1 MITMF
6 DTTQVEKALQEGFTY
21 EDMLPYMIRDL
32 DLNPDEIA
40 LAQQKGI
47 TAKQLVER
55 GLKKAGPVERAVAA
69 TPEKGFTDPNLPES
83 FNFGRVATSGGIGAA
98 VGSVIPGVGTVFG
111 GVSGIASGIAGEYA
125 RIFGLSD
132 AEIMG
137 AEFLGGGF
145 PQAAYKV
152 VKFVGNKTLP
162 SALIPPFLSTK
173 NQDVR
178 SIYRAKE
185 WLYGPTKFKGMYTT
199 KVSDSTQK
207 VLRDKY
213 NIIGDNR
220 KKVSTVVRQQM
231 LDGIDSTAMQTI
243 TIKTAKKQPKGKLIV
258 PKSVA
263 DDLAQETTTKQVPNV
278 FFHSPEFKTM
288 LGELQILAK
297 RGIIDKEDIGKVM
310 SRAANQLDPKIGV
323 REGALDLLNFIQN
336 RGIKESKKVGERV
349 AEISE
354 GTQNSLRK
362 AFDGWLQRNSD
373 EASYNTLKGI
383 EREEFIAEAIDSI
396 NTMVKT
402 NFGMKD
408 REFRAALDNIKQRPE
423 GVSRFYEGLM
433 AHFKGLGETA
443 RTKTSD
449 LIDIPLVGRTK
460 VGMSVSEDVAKEEWK
475 RLVPAIEDS
484 GVLSKNQIELI
495 TKKLEDLPYTADTAK
510 RFTVVKDIIMSGL
523 TGGAAAE
530 IQKKLEKEEVLV
542 PISL

>member
-1 MITMF
+1 MLTMF
-6 DTTQVEKALQEGFTY
+6 DKSQVDAALKEGFDY

-32 DLNPDEIA
+32 ELNADEVA
-40 LAQQKGI
+40 LARKKGI
-47 TAKQLVER
+47 SAKQLVEE
-55 GLKKAGPVERAVAA
+55 GLKRATPVEKAVAA
-69 TPEKGFTDPNLPES
+69 TPEKGFTDPNVPES
-83 FNFGRVATSGGIGAA
+83 FSFGRVATSGGIGLGI
-98 VGSVIPGVGTVFG
+98 GSVIPGVGTVFG
-111 GVSGIASGIAGEYA
+111 GVTGIASGIAGEYA

-145 PQAAYKV
+145 PQAAFKV
-152 VKFVGNKTLP
+152 IKFVGNKTLP
-162 SALIPPFLSTK
+162 STLIPPFLSTK
-173 NQDVR
+173 SQDIR

-207 VLRDKY
+207 VLRDKFG
-213 NIIGDNR
+213 IIGDNR
-220 KKVSTVVRQQM
+220 KKVSTIVRQQM

-243 TIKTAKKQPKGKLIV
+243 TIKTAKKQPSGKIIV

-263 DDLAQETTTKQVPNV
+263 DDLAEETTTKQVPNV

-288 LGELQILAK
+288 LDELQILAK

-310 SRAANQLDPKIGV
+310 ARAANQLDPKIGV

-354 GTQNSLRK
+354 GTQKELRK

-373 EASYNTLKGI
+373 EASYNTLKSI
-383 EREEFIAEAIDSI
+383 EREEFIAESIDSI

-402 NFGMKD
+402 GFKMKD
-408 REFRAALDNIKQRPE
+408 PEFRAALDNIKQSPE

-449 LIDIPLVGRTK
+449 VIDIPFVGRTK
-460 VGMSVSEDVAKEEWK
+460 VGMSVSEDLAKREWD
-475 RLVPAIEDS
+475 RLLPAIEDS
-484 GVLSKNQIELI
+484 GVLSRNQIELI
-495 TKKLEDLPYTADTAK
+495 SKKIDDLPYTADAAK
-510 RFTVVKDIIMSGL
+510 RFTIVKDIIMSGL

-542 PISL
+542 PFSL

>member
-1 MITMF
+1 MLTMF
-6 DTTQVEKALQEGFTY
+6 DKSQVDAALKEGFDY

-32 DLNPDEIA
+32 ELNADEVA
-40 LAQQKGI
+40 LARKKGI
-47 TAKQLVER
+47 SAKQLVEE
-55 GLKKAGPVERAVAA
+55 GLKRATPVEKAVAA
-69 TPEKGFTDPNLPES
+69 TPEKGFTDPNVPERFS
-83 FNFGRVATSGGIGAA
+83 WGRVATSGGIGAGI
-98 VGSVIPGVGTVFG
+98 GSVIPGVGTVVG
-111 GVSGIASGIAGEYA
+111 GATGIASGIAGEYA

-132 AEIMG
+132 AEIIG

-145 PQAAYKV
+145 PQAAFKV
-152 VKFVGNKTLP
+152 IKFVGNKTLP
-162 SALIPPFLSTK
+162 SVLIPPFLSTK
-173 NQDVR
+173 SQDIR

-213 NIIGDNR
+213 GIIGDNR
-220 KKVSTVVRQQM
+220 KKVSTIVRQQM

-243 TIKTAKKQPKGKLIV
+243 TIKTAKKQPSGKIIV

-263 DDLAQETTTKQVPNV
+263 DDLAEDTTTKQVPNV

-288 LGELQILAK
+288 LDELQILAK

-310 SRAANQLDPKIGV
+310 ARAANQLDPKIGV

-373 EASYNTLKGI
+373 EASYNTLKSI
-383 EREEFIAEAIDSI
+383 EREEFIAESIDSI

-402 NFGMKD
+402 DFNMKD
-408 REFRAALDNIKQRPE
+408 REFRAALDNIKQSPE

-443 RTKTSD
+443 RTKASD
-449 LIDIPLVGRTK
+449 VIDIPLVGRTK
-460 VGMSVSEDVAKEEWK
+460 VGMSVSEDKATQEWD
-475 RLVPAIEDS
+475 RLLPAIEDS

-495 TKKLEDLPYTADTAK
+495 SKKIDDLPYTADAAK
-510 RFTVVKDIIMSGL
+510 RFTIVKDIIMSGL

-542 PISL
+542 PFSL